1 MELGAFMSWEL
12 GVGSWKL
19 IMAGDSQ
26 LTGGEI
32 HIHCSL
38 EKIFVI
44 ACQN

>member
-1 MELGAFMSWEL
+1 MELGTFMSWEL

-19 IMAGDSQ
+19 IMVGDSQ

-32 HIHCSL
+32 HIHRSL